1 MKFKI
6 DKYLLKKTEELAFIT
21 VKKDGDF
28 HLDGYEIPK
37 DGLNVPI
44 KNEVLVKGI
53 KEKTEYMKSALKLI
67 RSDVKLIQIM

>member
-21 VKKDGDF
+21 VKKEGDF

-37 DGLNVPI
+37 EGLNVPI

-53 KEKTEYMKSALKLI
+53 K
-67 RSDVKLIQIM
+67 

>member
-21 VKKDGDF
+21 VKKEGEF

-37 DGLNVPI
+37 
-44 KNEVLVKGI
+44 
-53 KEKTEYMKSALKLI
+53 
-67 RSDVKLIQIM
+67 